1 MRINVKAITFFIVPA
16 FLMLI
21 FSSCRE
27 EELKPSPQVLE
38 INNFIWENM
47 NDMYLWND
55 LIPQNIDRTNEFD
68 PEQYFEKLL
77 FKPTDRWSFITDDYQ
92 GLINSFKGIEK
103 TFGHNFKLFLLPGSN
118 DVIGI
123 VKYVVPDSPAAL
135 AGMQR
140 GDKFYKVNGSTI
152 NSSNYRDLLFEND
165 SYTLSLGEFN
175 SEGQITHV
183 EDISLISIVI
193 SENPILIHKTID
205 YEGDKIGYLSYNQF
219 ITDYEDSLVKVFQ
232 EFKNDNIANLVLDL
246 RYNPGGSINTAIIL
260 SSMIAP
266 ASVVQNNDIFSRL
279 MWNEDVTEY
288 LIQEYGEDSEHVISK
303 FITPEVN
310 LDLNKVYILIT
321 SNSASASELVINCL
335 DPYMEVILVGSEN
348 TTGKYVGSITI
359 NDEEADHDWAM
370 QPIVLKTANANGITD
385 YSNGFEPHYL
395 IEDDFDAELG
405 TLSED
410 MLVRSIELIT
420 GKVIADPARIASST
434 IPKNMQSISNELIV
448 KKQNMYFDLVE

>member
-1 MRINVKAITFFIVPA
+1 MRINVKAITFFIVQA

-55 LIPQNIDRTNEFD
+55 FIPQNIDRTNEFD

-77 FKPTDRWSFITDDYQ
+77 FKPTDRWSFITDDYE

-123 VKYVVPDSPAAL
+123 VKYVVPDSPAAW
-135 AGMQR
+135 AGMKR

-152 NSSNYRDLLFEND
+152 NSSNYRDLLFENE

-175 SEGQITHV
+175 SEGQITHL
-183 EDISLISIVI
+183 EDISLSSIVI
-193 SENPILIHKTID
+193 SENPIFIHKTFD

-219 ITDYEDSLVKVFQ
+219 ITNYEDSLVKVFQ
-232 EFKNDNIANLVLDL
+232 EFKNDNISNLVLDL

-266 ASVVQNNDIFSRL
+266 TSVVQNNDIFSRL
-279 MWNEDVTEY
+279 MWNEEVTEY

-310 LDLNKVYILIT
+310 LDLEKVYILIT

>member
-92 GLINSFKGIEK
+92 GLINRFKGIEK

-123 VKYVVPDSPAAL
+123 VKYVIPDSPAAR
-135 AGMQR
+135 AGMKR
-140 GDKFYKVNGSTI
+140 GDKFYKVNGITI

-165 SYTLSLGEFN
+165 SYTLSLGEFI

-193 SENPILIHKTID
+193 SENPIFIHKTID
-205 YEGDKIGYLSYNQF
+205 YEGDIIGYLSYNQF
-219 ITDYEDSLVKVFQ
+219 ITNYEDSLVKVFQ
-232 EFKNDNIANLVLDL
+232 EFKNDNVSNLVLDL
-246 RYNPGGSINTAIIL
+246 RYNPGGSINTAILL

-266 ASVVQNNDIFSRL
+266 ASIVQNNDIFSRL
-279 MWNEDVTEY
+279 MWNEEVTEY

-310 LDLNKVYILIT
+310 LDLEKVYILIT

-335 DPYMEVILVGSEN
+335 DPYMDVILVGSGN

-385 YSNGFEPHYL
+385 YSYGFAPHYL
-395 IEDDFDAELG
+395 VEDDFDAELG

-410 MLVRSIELIT
+410 MLLKSIELIT

-434 IPKNMQSISNELIV
+434 LPKNMQSISNELVV
-448 KKQNMYFDLVE
+448 KKQNMYFELVE

>member
-1 MRINVKAITFFIVPA
+1 MRFNLKTITFFIVPA

-55 LIPQNIDRTNEFD
+55 LLPQNIDRNNEFD

-77 FKPTDRWSFITDDYQ
+77 FKPTDRWSYITDDYQ

-103 TFGHNFKLFLLPGSN
+103 SFGHNFKLFLLPGSN
-118 DVIGI
+118 DILGV
-123 VKYVVPDSPAAL
+123 VKYVVPDSPAAQ
-135 AGMQR
+135 AGMKR
-140 GDKFYKVNGSTI
+140 GDKFYKVNGSVL
-152 NSSNYRDLLFEND
+152 NSSNYRELLFESDN
-165 SYTLSLGEFN
+165 YTLTLGEFN
-175 SEGQITHV
+175 ANGQITHV
-183 EDISLISIVI
+183 EDISLNSIVI
-193 SENPILIHKTID
+193 TENPIFIHKTID
-205 YEGDKIGYLSYNQF
+205 YEGDIIGYFSYNQF
-219 ITDYEDSLVKVFQ
+219 ITDYEDSLVRVFQ
-232 EFKNDNIANLVLDL
+232 EFNNDNISNLVLDL
-246 RYNPGGSINTAIIL
+246 RYNPGGSINTAILL

-279 MWNEDVTEY
+279 MWNDEVTAY

-335 DPYMEVILVGSEN
+335 DPYMEVILIGAEN

-359 NDEEADHDWAM
+359 NDDDADHDWAM
-370 QPIVLKTANANGITD
+370 QPIVLKTANVNGVSD
-385 YSNGFEPHYL
+385 YSDGFAPHYV
-395 IEDDFDAELG
+395 IEDDFDAALG

-420 GKVIADPARIASST
+420 GKTITQPARIASST
-434 IPKNMQSISNELIV
+434 LPQHMKSISNELVV
-448 KKQNMYFDLVE
+448 KKQNMYIDLDE